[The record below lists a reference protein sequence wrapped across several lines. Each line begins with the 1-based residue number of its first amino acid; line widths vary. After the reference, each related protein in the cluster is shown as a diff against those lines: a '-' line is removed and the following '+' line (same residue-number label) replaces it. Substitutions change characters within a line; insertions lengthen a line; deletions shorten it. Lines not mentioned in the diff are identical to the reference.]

1 MAKFRI
7 EHELVGHFRR
17 GDVISLE
24 QLGLMGDTQPVI
36 DRLVNLGAVSTMP
49 DDTPLFLSADTIAPA
64 PVQPV
69 VFESPAPKA
78 DDKDDKKGN
87 DAPLKGKV

>member
-1 MAKFRI
+1 MKFQI
-7 EHELVGHFRR
+7 FHEMVGHFRR
-17 GDVISLE
+17 GDVID
-24 QLGLMGDTQPVI
+24 GDQIGTGEALKAIV
-36 DRLVNLGAVSTMP
+36 DRLVANGAIGPVP